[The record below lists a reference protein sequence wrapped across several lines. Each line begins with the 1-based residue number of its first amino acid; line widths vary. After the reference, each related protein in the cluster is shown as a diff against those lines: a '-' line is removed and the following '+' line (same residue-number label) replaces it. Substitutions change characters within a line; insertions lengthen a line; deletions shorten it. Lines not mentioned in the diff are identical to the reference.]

1 MRPIRIFCETKAHKF
16 YAGDNFWN
24 IIGRQEMSPVA
35 MFHNVLGRG
44 FVIQQVILIFH
55 QMILRPLGWTILHE
69 SNKKFRLQTLIK
81 LKQL

>member
-1 MRPIRIFCETKAHKF
+1 MNTCACISYSVYSDAHMRPIRIFCERKAHKF

-24 IIGRQEMSPVA
+24 ITGRQEMSPVA

-55 QMILRPLGWTILHE
+55 QTILRPLG
-69 SNKKFRLQTLIK
+69 
-81 LKQL
+81 